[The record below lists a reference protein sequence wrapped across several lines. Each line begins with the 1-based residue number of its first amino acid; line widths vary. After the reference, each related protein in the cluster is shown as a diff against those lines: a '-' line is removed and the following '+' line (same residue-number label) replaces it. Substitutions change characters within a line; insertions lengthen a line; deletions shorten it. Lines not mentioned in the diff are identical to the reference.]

1 MRRST
6 QLEIGREIVE
16 RLTDGSTPMADDLF
30 INDPS
35 IYTDA
40 ARHQR
45 EFPIFFAERPLV
57 MGASCQIPDPGDH
70 LTDDHTGT
78 PLLIVRGNDGVVR
91 TFANVCSH
99 RGSRIVLDDGGC
111 GARAFT
117 CPYHAWVYGLDGSL
131 RAVPGDGFADLDRDQ
146 ARLIQFPT
154 VERAGLI
161 WVLPRPAAGADLD
174 LGPAVDELLGPD
186 LQADLDAFGLVD
198 HYHYGTRH
206 LSRRLNWKLTMDT
219 FFESYHFR
227 QLHRNTIAPLIKSDM
242 APIRRW
248 GDHHLMVGIRHTAE
262 EFLEQPEDEWDVIGQ
277 TVLVYLL
284 FPNTIFIM
292 QRDHIELFRIFPG
305 ATVADSDI
313 EISLFIPD
321 DPTRGP
327 DEAKARRHWD
337 ANFDL
342 LVETA
347 DVEDFTNGATIQRSF
362 ESGVLD
368 RVVYGR
374 NEPLMHSWHRSLR
387 RTVGEDIEGGSLSVS
402 S

>member
-292 QRDHIELFRIFPG
+292 QRDTSSCSGSSRVPLWRTRTSRSPCSFPTTRLGGPTKPRLVDTGMPTSICWWKPPMWRI
-305 ATVADSDI
+305 S
-313 EISLFIPD
+313 
-321 DPTRGP
+321 PTAPR
-327 DEAKARRHWD
+327 
-337 ANFDL
+337 F
-342 LVETA
+342 
-347 DVEDFTNGATIQRSF
+347 
-362 ESGVLD
+362 SGVSS
-368 RVVYGR
+368 RA
-374 NEPLMHSWHRSLR
+374 SS
-387 RTVGEDIEGGSLSVS
+387 IGSCTAATNR
-402 S
+402 